1 MNRRL
6 GFLSPFQVRAFR
18 FQFPGDLFTSWGTEM
33 EIIVLG
39 WFILV
44 KTDSVLLLTLYGA
57 LQYLGTLIAPAMG
70 MASDRF
76 GARNVLTAM
85 RSVYAFAG
93 IVLMTLAFL
102 GALQPLFVFLLAA
115 LSGLIRASDTGV
127 RNALSAEIL
136 PAEHLMA
143 GIGLS
148 RITSDSARVAGALAG
163 AAVYAAIGMA
173 PACAVFATFYLA
185 GTLFTFL
192 VGPSPTARAVVSR
205 ASPGAQMREGMVH
218 VWNTPPLLAA
228 MWLAFL
234 VNLTAWPW
242 TLGLLPYVARTVL
255 QAGQPGLGALAASFS
270 GGALLGS
277 LTVSLIGR
285 RILPARF
292 MLLGALAWHAL
303 LLVFTHM
310 PTLTSACALLIV
322 AGFAQSLSMIPMAV
336 MLLHIAGPRFRGR
349 IMGVRM
355 LAIYGLP
362 VGLLLTGALIPRLG
376 FGPTAILYCSIGI
389 ATTLFVGWRWRA
401 VLWPLSQP
409 ANAG

>member
-205 ASPGAQMREGMVH
+205 ASPWAQMREGMVH